1 MLRTSTVALV
11 FCTIVFGISNAG
23 AAEPQASTPAAPELK
38 LAANE
43 VAIYVDDMHCSNC
56 AKKIAGKLYRV
67 KGVVKV
73 RTSVKQNLAIVTPQ
87 AKKQVDSK
95 AAWAAV
101 QKAGF
106 KPTKLIGPQG
116 TFVADEKT
124 KQPQKV
130 AEAEPAE
137 PVVK

>member
-1 MLRTSTVALV
+1 MSRLTVAVVVILALASPQV
-11 FCTIVFGISNAG
+11 LAAG
-23 AAEPQASTPAAPELK
+23 EPVVLAKSVELK
-38 LAANE
+38 LAKNE
-43 VAIYVDDMHCSNC
+43 IAIYVGDMHCSHC

-73 RTSVKQNLAIVTPQ
+73 KTDVKQNLAIVTPQ

-101 QKAGF
+101 RAAGF

-116 TFVADEKT
+116 TFVADAKT
-124 KQPQKV
+124 KG
-130 AEAEPAE
+130 
-137 PVVK
+137 PVKAPESAVPNPS